1 MKKVTINTNMV
12 EKHYSNSIVKL
23 QRAKSADGYNDGA
36 MAFLAGWLGSKL
48 VEVIDQLPKA
58 KRAEV
63 LAGMARDTLKFEA
76 QAEVYTEIT
85 KA

>member
-1 MKKVTINTNMV
+1 MKKVQINTNMV
-12 EKHYSNSIVKL
+12 EKHYSNSIVSL
-23 QRAKSADGYNDGA
+23 QHAKIDGGHNSQA

-63 LAGMARDTLKFEA
+63 LAGMARDTLRFEA
-76 QAEVYTEIT
+76 QADLLKEMAS
-85 KA
+85 K

>member
-1 MKKVTINTNMV
+1 MKKVQINTNLV
-12 EKHYSNSIVKL
+12 EKSYSNSIVKL
-23 QRAKSADGYNDGA
+23 QHAKIDGGYNSHA
-36 MAFLAGWLGSKL
+36 MAYLAGFLGSKL

-63 LAGMARDTLKFEA
+63 LASMARDTLRFEA
-76 QAEVYTEIT
+76 QAEVYTEVT

>member
-1 MKKVTINTNMV
+1 MKKVQINTNLI
-12 EKHYSNSIVKL
+12 EKHYSNSILKL
-23 QRAKSADGYNDGA
+23 RHSKIDGGYDNHA
-36 MAFLAGWLGSKL
+36 MAFLAGFLGSKL

-63 LAGMARDTLKFEA
+63 LASMARDTLRFEA
-76 QAEVYTEIT
+76 QAEVYTEVT

>member
-1 MKKVTINTNMV
+1 MKKVQINTNMV
-12 EKHYSNSIVKL
+12 QTSYSNSIINL
-23 QRAKSADGYNDGA
+23 QHAKSADGYNDGA

-63 LAGMARDTLKFEA
+63 LASMARDTLKFEA
-76 QAEVYTEIT
+76 QAEVYTEVT

>member
-1 MKKVTINTNMV
+1 MKKVTINTNLIATS
-12 EKHYSNSIVKL
+12 YSNSIVNL
-23 QRAKSADGYNDGA
+23 QHAKSEDGYNDGA

-63 LAGMARDTLKFEA
+63 LASMARDTLRFEA
-76 QAEVYTEIT
+76 QAEVYTEVT

>member
-1 MKKVTINTNMV
+1 MKKVQINTNLV
-12 EKHYSNSIVKL
+12 EKSYSNSIVKL
-23 QRAKSADGYNDGA
+23 QHAKSAEGYNDGA
-36 MAFLAGWLGSKL
+36 MAYLAGFLGSKL

-63 LAGMARDTLKFEA
+63 LASMARDTLRFEA
-76 QAEVYTEIT
+76 QAEVYTEVT

>member
-1 MKKVTINTNMV
+1 MKKVQINTNMV

-23 QRAKSADGYNDGA
+23 QHAKIDGGHDNHA
-36 MAFLAGWLGSKL
+36 MAFLAGFLGSKL

-63 LAGMARDTLKFEA
+63 LASMARDTLRFEA
-76 QAEVYTEIT
+76 QAEVYKEIT

>member
-1 MKKVTINTNMV
+1 MKKVQINTNMV
-12 EKHYSNSIVKL
+12 EKHYSNSIVNL
-23 QRAKSADGYNDGA
+23 QHAKIDGGHDNHA

-63 LAGMARDTLKFEA
+63 LASMARDTLRFEA
-76 QAEVYTEIT
+76 QADLLKEMAT
-85 KA
+85 K